1 MGNATRTLLMAL
13 HVAALVGLWAFFHP
27 IGSGLLWLALAY
39 VLAIWTLAGWIT
51 IGSYLLSSWAHFS
64 EVVDAAFVASSHAMW
79 LVPGALALS
88 ARSPILMA
96 VGVAII
102 VNATRL
108 IAVSRPP
115 KGRKPP
121 DRRRREHPEES
132 DPEPSL
138 FAYQP
143 KQVVYLSTDTLPG
156 MAGALALQAGIYA
169 LYGSY
174 PLPAA
179 MSFGAATFLWVSAS
193 VARGA
198 LQARRTLAP
207 YSVIS
212 VTLTLLL
219 TVMLTAVLLNKTVVQ
234 ETPAVTAA
242 TELAEKPGITT
253 RVLRRLAHVPPEP
266 QPPPSLA
273 ISAGDKRLLT
283 TVVDPAM
290 GSPTTADS
298 NPSAEEKDLKGI
310 PGVILR
316 PPPPATPKIQSVNP
330 RVVSGARFR
339 FSSAQ
344 PLAIPFTGEYQLYRT
359 SSGSLPKGAAVE
371 SGTPLDAIYGTTNG
385 GPMDT
390 VAVQT
395 FDPPIDLTNCAKIL
409 VAVTSAEKFPAL
421 VMLQLVTQ
429 GSVEDG
435 GSDLLGMKPVR
446 DQILE
451 FLVPVTSRPLL
462 VRSLRIAFQRP
473 LADASKNAR
482 IEVKGFTFLAR

>member
-1 MGNATRTLLMAL
+1 MRSAIRILLMSL
-13 HVAALVGLWAFFHP
+13 HVAALVGLWALYHP
-27 IGSGLLWLALAY
+27 IGTGLLWLALAY
-39 VLAIWTLAGWIT
+39 VLVIWTLAGWIT
-51 IGSYLLSSWAHFS
+51 FGSYLLSSWAHFAD
-64 EVVDAAFVASSHAMW
+64 VVAAAFVGSSHAMW

-88 ARSPILMA
+88 ARSPFTLALGIA
-96 VGVAII
+96 TI

-121 DRRRREHPEES
+121 VRRRREDFEES
-132 DPEPSL
+132 DPRPSL

-143 KQVVYLSTDTLPG
+143 AQVVYLSRDTLPG
-156 MAGALALQAGIYA
+156 MAGALALQSGVYA

-179 MSFGAATFLWVSAS
+179 ISFAAATALWVSAS
-193 VARGA
+193 VAQGA
-198 LQARRTLAP
+198 MKARRRPAP
-207 YSVIS
+207 YSALS
-212 VTLTLLL
+212 VTLTLLV

-242 TELAEKPGITT
+242 TELAEGAGITT
-253 RVLRRLAHVPPEP
+253 RMLRRLAHVPPEP
-266 QPPPSLA
+266 VPLPPA
-273 ISAGDKRLLT
+273 TISAGNKTLLT

-290 GSPTTADS
+290 GDATMADK
-298 NPSAEEKDLKGI
+298 NPVVEEKDLKGI

-316 PPPPATPKIQSVNP
+316 PPPVATPKIPSMVLP
-330 RVVSGARFR
+330 ALSGTRFR
-339 FSSAQ
+339 FSFAR
-344 PLAIPFTGEYQLYRT
+344 PVAIPFTGEYQLYRT
-359 SSGSLPKGAAVE
+359 SSGSLPKGATVE

-395 FDPPIDLTNCAKIL
+395 FDPPIDLTNCGRIL
-409 VAVTSAEKFPAL
+409 VAVTSGEKFPAL
-421 VMLQLVTQ
+421 VMLQLLTAE
-429 GSVEDG
+429 GVEDG

-446 DQILE
+446 DQTLE
-451 FLVPVTSRPLL
+451 FLVPVTARPLL

-473 LADASKNAR
+473 LADASKNVR
-482 IEVKGFTFLAR
+482 IEVKGFTLLSR

>member
-1 MGNATRTLLMAL
+1 MGSATRILLMAL
-13 HVAALVGLWAFFHP
+13 HVAALVGLWALFHP
-27 IGSGLLWLALAY
+27 IGTGLLWLALAY
-39 VLAIWTLAGWIT
+39 VLVIWTLAGWIT
-51 IGSYLLSSWAHFS
+51 FGSYLISSWAHFPD
-64 EVVDAAFVASSHAMW
+64 VVAAAFVASSHAMW

-88 ARSPILMA
+88 ARSPFVLAI
-96 VGVAII
+96 GVAII

-108 IAVSRPP
+108 MAVSRPP
-115 KGRKPP
+115 KGRRPP
-121 DRRRREHPEES
+121 ERRRREQFEES
-132 DPEPSL
+132 DPAPSL

-143 KQVVYLSTDTLPG
+143 EQVVYLSTETLPG

-179 MSFGAATFLWVSAS
+179 VSFAAATALWVSAS
-193 VARGA
+193 IARGA
-198 LQARRTLAP
+198 VKARRTLAP
-207 YSVIS
+207 YSAIS
-212 VTLTLLL
+212 VVLTLLL
-219 TVMLTAVLLNKTVVQ
+219 TVTLTAVLLNKTVVQ

-266 QPPPSLA
+266 EPPPTVA
-273 ISAGDKRLLT
+273 ISAGNKTLLT

-290 GSPTTADS
+290 GNPTAAET
-298 NPSAEEKDLKGI
+298 NPPTSEKDLNGI

-316 PPPPATPKIQSVNP
+316 PPPPATPKIASIVP
-330 RVVSGARFR
+330 RVLSGARYR

-344 PLAIPFTGEYQLYRT
+344 SLAIPFTGEYQLYRT
-359 SSGSLPKGAAVE
+359 SSGSLPKGAPVE
-371 SGTPLDAIYGTTNG
+371 SGTPLDSIYGTTNG

-395 FDPPIDLTNCAKIL
+395 FDPPIDLTNCVKVM
-409 VAVTSAEKFPAL
+409 VAVTSAEKLPAL
-421 VMLQLVTQ
+421 VMLQLVTE

-451 FLVPVTSRPLL
+451 FVVPVTARPLL